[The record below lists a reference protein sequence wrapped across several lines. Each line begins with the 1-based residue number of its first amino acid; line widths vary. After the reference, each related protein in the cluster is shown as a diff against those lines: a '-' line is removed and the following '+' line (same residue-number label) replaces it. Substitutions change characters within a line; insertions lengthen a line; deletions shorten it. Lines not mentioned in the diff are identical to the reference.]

1 VTKKKQG
8 KKISIF
14 RYILQDII
22 DLFLSVEKPKEVN
35 LEESSVVVCDS
46 MEHLHFCF
54 DMVPFTVAG
63 GAVSSKSDRR
73 LFAVLP
79 LGVFS
84 FKRYSRDCYL
94 KKKEN

>member
-1 VTKKKQG
+1 
-8 KKISIF
+8 
-14 RYILQDII
+14 
-22 DLFLSVEKPKEVN
+22 
-35 LEESSVVVCDS
+35 
-46 MEHLHFCF
+46 
-54 DMVPFTVAG
+54 MVPFTVAG

-94 KKKEN
+94 KKEREMMLKEKCIFFLIKEGVLLYFT